1 MFTNET
7 IMALV
12 KELPGVLEI
21 VVRYWHELATHA
33 IGILS
38 NLL

>member
-21 VVRYWHELATHA
+21 VVRYWHELASHA
-33 IGILS
+33 ISILS